1 MRLNKNIRYKC
12 KEAKGM
18 AGKMCRDKRKNLQ
31 NTDAQVQ
38 IARQKRMYKI

>member
-18 AGKMCRDKRKNLQ
+18 VGKMCRDKRKKPAEYKCSIN
-31 NTDAQVQ
+31 AQV
-38 IARQKRMYKI
+38 